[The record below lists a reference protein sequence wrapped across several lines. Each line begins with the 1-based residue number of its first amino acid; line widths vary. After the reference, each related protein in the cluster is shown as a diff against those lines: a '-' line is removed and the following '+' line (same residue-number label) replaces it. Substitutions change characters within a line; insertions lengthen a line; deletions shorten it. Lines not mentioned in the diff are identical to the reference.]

1 MVSNGANAG
10 GRVRPGP
17 DGRTSAWMSTPEGQR
32 ISLCMI
38 VRDEASMLARC
49 LDSALPWVDE
59 VVVVDTGSVDDT
71 VSIAKARGA
80 RIGHFRWCDD
90 FAAARNASVDLAT
103 GDWILCLDADEAITP
118 VSGPRLRQLV
128 SEGRSPEGR
137 ARAYTLLVRSETAHG
152 TTEDMQPRLWEH
164 VPGVRFRGAIHESIE
179 ASPEV
184 ALTVVS
190 STSVVVEHLG
200 YRPEVMES
208 RRKLQ
213 RNSTMLAAAIEADPD
228 DSYLRYKAAQHA
240 LTDGDYASAV
250 QESEAALRI
259 SASGSAS
266 RGPLG
271 PSNVADTFRT
281 LIAAHLAL
289 GDASRAVSAG
299 DRGVQAC
306 PDHAPLRTQH
316 GLALLAGR
324 EPARAL
330 EAFREARARREAPL
344 TGAVDRASVGW
355 RALYGMGEA
364 YLELGR
370 ATDARTALAQALIDV
385 PGNPV
390 VTRALAIAEERAGDL
405 QAAYDRL
412 DAAVRQHP
420 VDVELRRALAGL
432 LRRADEAAEAV
443 RVLAPL
449 LDVDPVSADVYD
461 DLALALDASG
471 EPADAE
477 NARQIAQR
485 LREGVV
491 MGDGVDAEGD
501 Q

>member
-1 MVSNGANAG
+1 MVSSGANAG
-10 GRVRPGP
+10 GQAGPGP
-17 DGRTSAWMSTPEGQR
+17 DGRTRAWESTPAGQR

-49 LDSALPWVDE
+49 LDSAIPWVDE
-59 VVVVDTGSVDDT
+59 VIVVDTGSIDDT
-71 VSIAKARGA
+71 ISIARARGA
-80 RIGHFRWCDD
+80 RVGTFAWCDN
-90 FAAARNASVDLAT
+90 FAAARNASVGLAT
-103 GDWILCLDADEAITP
+103 GDWVLYLDADEAITP
-118 VSGPRLRQLV
+118 ASGPRLRQLV
-128 SEGRSPEGR
+128 TEGRSPAGR

-152 TTEDMQPRLWEH
+152 TTEDMQSRLWEH
-164 VPGVRFRGAIHESIE
+164 VPEVRFRGAIHESIE

-184 ALTVVS
+184 TLTVVP

-208 RRKLQ
+208 RQKLR
-213 RNSTMLAAAIEADPD
+213 RNSTLLAAAIEADPED
-228 DSYLRYKAAQHA
+228 AYLRYKASQHA
-240 LTDGDYASAV
+240 LTDGEYAVAV
-250 QESEAALRI
+250 QEGEAALRI
-259 SASGSAS
+259 SAGGSAS

-271 PSNVADTFRT
+271 TSNVADTYRT

-289 GDASRAVSAG
+289 GDVPGAVSVG

-306 PDHAPLRTQH
+306 PEHAPLRTQH

-330 EAFREARARREAPL
+330 DAFREARSRREAPL
-344 TGAVDRASVGW
+344 AGAVDRASVGW

-370 ATDARTALAQALIDV
+370 PVDARTALAQALIDV
-385 PGNPV
+385 PGSAV
-390 VTRALAIAEERAGDL
+390 VTRALAIAEERAGDP
-405 QAAYDRL
+405 QGAYDRL
-412 DAAVRQHP
+412 DAAVRRHP
-420 VDVELRRALAGL
+420 KDVELRRALAGL
-432 LRRADEAAEAV
+432 LRRANEAAEAV

-449 LDVDPVSADVYD
+449 LDGDSVPADVYD

-471 EPADAE
+471 ESADAE

-485 LREGVV
+485 LREGVAV
-491 MGDGVDAEGD
+491 GGVDGEGD